1 MWGLLPDKVGR
12 GLPAPNPK
20 PETCVR
26 RLHRRDSP
34 FMGKDVGAS
43 STPNPEP
50 GTRSL
55 DPSCGTR
62 GSQETYSAPLEL
74 SVIYHRS
81 WAASGAGLGCAKRTW
96 KTGKS
101 SGESSFSPED
111 FLCFPLPRSSHPFPH
126 QTGVH
131 CLFFRMAASP
141 ALDARDEIPCRRVSG
156 AAEAPDV
163 PSDNVQ

>member
-1 MWGLLPDKVGR
+1 
-12 GLPAPNPK
+12 
-20 PETCVR
+20 
-26 RLHRRDSP
+26 
-34 FMGKDVGAS
+34 MGKDVGAS

-50 GTRSL
+50 GTWSL

-101 SGESSFSPED
+101 AGENELSPAD
-111 FLCFPLPRSSHPFPH
+111 FPCFPLPRSSHPFPP
-126 QTGVH
+126 QLGGR
-131 CLFFRMAASP
+131 CLSGPYSKFASR
-141 ALDARDEIPCRRVSG
+141 DARDEIPCRGLQGPRRPLPFPPRAVLYEKSHAVYPG
-156 AAEAPDV
+156 IAIHVIPLWMEKRYF
-163 PSDNVQ
+163 